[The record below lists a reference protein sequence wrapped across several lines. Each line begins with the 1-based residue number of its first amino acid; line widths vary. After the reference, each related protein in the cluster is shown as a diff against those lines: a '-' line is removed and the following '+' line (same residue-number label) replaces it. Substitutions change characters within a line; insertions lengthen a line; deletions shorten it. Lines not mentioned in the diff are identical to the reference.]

1 MIKSIQIKN
10 IRGFGE
16 DDNKFELNLIPNKP
30 CFLVAPNGFGK
41 SSIAKAFNCL
51 GNRNR
56 IDIKIE
62 DVHKKNEDLIPEVT
76 INISDEVFTANND
89 KNEIL
94 KQVQVTVINNSILP
108 KVKKRKTASGFNVQ
122 SAEIKIP
129 DINIIDKIPE
139 KITTDF
145 YKITIIKK
153 TIKNKNND
161 WTNIKDLIS
170 NSKFLI
176 DVYNYLEK
184 FQKKTS
190 NKKILEFLN
199 SQEKINDTIY
209 EKIKNEEFE
218 NIVSVV
224 IDFFKIKK
232 LEATLISIQLIW
244 VYLNNIES
252 FKNLFQYNLYIENKK
267 FAESFFNIDSWF
279 ILKPKEII
287 VKDKKVT
294 FKKYGIEFP
303 NATDISNGERD
314 VTVFLASLLNSYFNL
329 NSQKKDII
337 LIIDEVFDYLDDSN
351 LIVVQYF
358 LNKFIEKCTSLGI
371 KIYPIILTHLDTYY
385 FSNYAFKDF
394 NVFYL
399 NKWRAEKDINVESLI
414 ILRNSLN
421 RKDSTEKDLYKN
433 ISKHFL
439 HFHTENFDINKES
452 LIEYLKKYKCLHN
465 SKVENIL
472 KSENF
477 KESCLESL
485 KNYVENKKNYEPVS
499 VCVGLRI
506 IVEEIV
512 YYKLFEYNPSLCNE
526 FLDVN
531 ETIKKLNYA
540 NNYINVSGDFYLLSI
555 IYNEVLHIKKDQDN
569 NSRLFLKLDNI
580 FIKNIIKKILLQYKI
595 LKGSK
600 NI

>member
-16 DDNKFELNLIPNKP
+16 TNNKFEINLIPNKP

-41 SSIAKAFNCL
+41 SSIAKAFNSL

-62 DVHKKNEDLIPEVT
+62 DIHKKNEDLIPEVT
-76 INISDEVFTANND
+76 INISDEVFTANNE

-94 KQVQVTVINNSILP
+94 KQLQITVINNSILP
-108 KVKKRKTASGFNVQ
+108 KVKKRKTATGFNVQ

-139 KITTDF
+139 KVTSDF
-145 YKITIIKK
+145 YKITAVKR
-153 TIKNKNND
+153 TINNKNND
-161 WTNIKDLIS
+161 WVNITDLM
-170 NSKFLI
+170 NNPKFLI
-176 DVYNYLEK
+176 EAYYLLDK
-184 FQKKTS
+184 FQKRTS
-190 NKKILEFLN
+190 NKKILDFLN
-199 SQEKINDTIY
+199 SQEKINDEIY

-218 NIVSVV
+218 SLVS
-224 IDFFKIKK
+224 IIIEFLKITK
-232 LEATLISIQLIW
+232 LEASLIAIQLIW
-244 VYLNNIES
+244 VYLNNIDS
-252 FKNLFQYNLYIENKK
+252 IKNLFNYNVYIENKQ

-279 ILKPKEII
+279 TLRPKEIN
-287 VKDKKVT
+287 VKDKKST
-294 FKKYGIEFP
+294 YKKYGIEFP

-314 VTVFLASLLNSYFNL
+314 VTVFLASLLNSYFTLNL
-329 NSQKKDII
+329 QKKDIV

-358 LNKFIEKCTSLGI
+358 LNKFIEKCKSMGV

-394 NVFYL
+394 SVFYL
-399 NKWRAEKDINVESLI
+399 NKWRAEKDINIESLI
-414 ILRNSLN
+414 ILRNKLN
-421 RKDSTEKDLYKN
+421 RKDATEKDLYQN

-439 HFHTENFDINKES
+439 HFHTDNFDIDKNS
-452 LIEYLKKYKCLHN
+452 FVQYLKKYKCLHN
-465 SKVENIL
+465 NKIDNIL
-472 KSENF
+472 KAENF
-477 KESCLESL
+477 KVVCLESL
-485 KNYVENKKNYEPVS
+485 KNYVENRKNYEPVS
-499 VCVGLRI
+499 VCIGLRI

-512 YYKLFEYNPSLCNE
+512 HNKLFKFNPSLCNG

-540 NNYINVSGDFYLLSI
+540 NNYINVSGDYYLLST
-555 IYNEVLHIKKDQDN
+555 IYNEVLHIKNDQDN
-569 NSRLFLKLDNI
+569 SSRLFLKLDNI
-580 FIKNIIKKILLQYKI
+580 FIREIIKRILSEYNEI
-595 LKGSK
+595 V
-600 NI
+600 